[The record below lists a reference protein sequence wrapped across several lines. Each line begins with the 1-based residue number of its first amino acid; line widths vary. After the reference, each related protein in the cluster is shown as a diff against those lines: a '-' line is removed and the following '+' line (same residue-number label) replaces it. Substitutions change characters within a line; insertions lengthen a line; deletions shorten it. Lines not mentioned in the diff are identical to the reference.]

1 MGAGFDDVRV
11 SVGIWCGAGAQH
23 STEEMEGGLWKWG
36 GSVAS
41 DDGVPGEGVWVG
53 NLVEHLVG
61 VVEVAV
67 GGRSAELEDLGG
79 CKAVLEEV
87 VSDHLGVD
95 LKELVHRSACL
106 QQKETVWMV

>member
-1 MGAGFDDVRV
+1 MGAGFYDERV
-11 SVGIWCGAGAQH
+11 SVGIGGDTGAQH

-67 GGRSAELEDLGG
+67 GRCSAELEDLGG
-79 CKAVLEEV
+79 CKGVLEEV

-95 LKELVHRSACL
+95 LE
-106 QQKETVWMV
+106 